1 MEKSIGELI
10 RIARKSKGMTQKELA
25 IKSGIAEITIRQYEK
40 GKYKPKYDKI
50 KKIAQALD
58 MPYYQLLVDP
68 MPDQK
73 SREGYLT
80 AIKEKLLEIEVAAK
94 NTDEAEQVMSVS
106 EAVSSLINDV
116 MKTVPENLREGIMNQ
131 PLNDIDPGT
140 LEGDTETLE
149 KKIES
154 INVLIK
160 QLNFQGIKEI
170 EHYARLI
177 YMIDIYR
184 KGSES

>member
-10 RIARKSKGMTQKELA
+10 RISRKSKGMTQKELA
-25 IKSGIAEITIRQYEK
+25 LKAGIAEITIRQYEK

-68 MPDQK
+68 MPAQE
-73 SREGYLT
+73 STEGYLT
-80 AIKEKLLEIEVAAK
+80 AIKEKLLEIEAAAK
-94 NTDEAEQVMSVS
+94 NADEAERVTSVS
-106 EAVSSLINDV
+106 EAVSSLIDDV
-116 MKTVPENLREGIMNQ
+116 MKTAPENLREEIMTR

-140 LEGDTETLE
+140 LEGDNETLE

-160 QLNFQGIKEI
+160 QINLQGLKEI